1 MYRSLPS
8 PRRAAFTLIELLVV
22 IAIIDILIA
31 LLLQLNYLYLDGH
44 LE

>member
-8 PRRAAFTLIELLVV
+8 LRRAAFTLIELLMEFSGV
-22 IAIIDILIA
+22 DR
-31 LLLQLNYLYLDGH
+31 NYLYLDGH